1 MQNNIGYRIGLGIGL
16 LLVLITS
23 CTTERNP
30 CLEPVVPKLN
40 VGCYQYN
47 PNTQTYT
54 DTLLPNANFVSY
66 DIDSAH
72 FWYWGAKRINKF
84 ALVLSPLHDTVRWVL
99 QADSGFAQIDTI
111 TFIYE
116 KQLKFYSTACGY
128 GYTYALA
135 QVLSTAR
142 NLDSVRISNNAVTTK
157 AGIEHVKIYF

>member
-1 MQNNIGYRIGLGIGL
+1 MGLCIGL
-16 LLVLITS
+16 LLVLS
-23 CTTERNP
+23 AACTTERNP

-47 PNTQTYT
+47 PNAQSYV
-54 DTLLPNANFVSY
+54 DTLLPNANFVSF

-84 ALVLSPLHDTVRWVL
+84 ALVLSPMHDTVRWAL
-99 QADSGFAQIDTI
+99 QVDSGFAQIDTI
-111 TFIYE
+111 TFIYN

-128 GYTYALA
+128 GYTYALT